1 MQVLVALLKSMR
13 PRQWTKNVIF
23 VFPAIVF
30 SAQLFEVELFLRVA
44 ACSILLI
51 LTSSSVYIINDLAD
65 IEADRQHPTKKRRPI
80 ASGELPLSLARVT
93 AVVLPALVLT
103 LSSAFDD
110 QLTLLLVAYY
120 LLQIMY
126 SLRIKHVVLLDIM
139 AVASGFVLRV
149 IAGAVVIDVSISPW
163 LYTSA
168 GLLALFL
175 VIGKRRQELAA
186 LGERATETRPI
197 FRQYNLRLLDDML
210 RVVTT
215 STMITYILY
224 TVESSTM
231 VKYDTNWGLL
241 TVPIVVYG
249 LFRYLYLIHV
259 KGEGAAPDEV
269 LLTDRP
275 MQITILVAA
284 LSYFLIVYLI

>member
-1 MQVLVALLKSMR
+1 MR

-139 AVASGFVLRV
+139 AVAAGFVLRV

-275 MQITILVAA
+275 MQITIVVAA

>member
-1 MQVLVALLKSMR
+1 MR

-275 MQITILVAA
+275 MQITIVVAA